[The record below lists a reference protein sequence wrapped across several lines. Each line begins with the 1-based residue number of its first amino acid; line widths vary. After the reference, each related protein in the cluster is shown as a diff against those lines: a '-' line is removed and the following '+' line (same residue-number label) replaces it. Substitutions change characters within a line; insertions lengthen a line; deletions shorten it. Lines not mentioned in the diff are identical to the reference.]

1 MKLIIDG
8 TVIPTDEIKLK
19 KLCGRDKM
27 PFEKKLLTEL
37 EICYFKQYIFKTNN
51 LIAYSNHILTDAF
64 NDYVEYVSNVYNIYL
79 YDRIIYGTLVDN
91 SWVISN
97 VNRRKCCDYLST
109 IIEKPTYKTI
119 IIACSKCKKQKTGD
133 DIVNK
138 AIKKIT
144 VSYGLFLS
152 KDENNTIMS
161 ALPRDISKNVMTYL
175 V

>member
-1 MKLIIDG
+1 
-8 TVIPTDEIKLK
+8 
-19 KLCGRDKM
+19 
-27 PFEKKLLTEL
+27 
-37 EICYFKQYIFKTNN
+37 
-51 LIAYSNHILTDAF
+51 
-64 NDYVEYVSNVYNIYL
+64 
-79 YDRIIYGTLVDN
+79 
-91 SWVISN
+91 VISN

-119 IIACSKCKKQKTGD
+119 IITCSVCKKRITGD